1 MQSVLNPKMNDELA
15 QLAISAAFKGSW
27 KKAIEINKK
36 ILKNN
41 ARDVEALNRLAR
53 AFAETGKKEPAIAT
67 SKKVLK
73 IDPVNSIAKKCLT
86 KWKSFSTDTKD
97 KAITGNVDDFL
108 EESGKT
114 RIVKLLHTGD
124 EKVVNYLDAGDEV
137 KLLCYTHRVSV
148 STADNKYIGR
158 LTDDISMRLINFIKR
173 GYEYKVLVKSISSG
187 DIRVFIREISRGKGM
202 ENIPSF
208 PQENLSYI
216 AYTPPHLVKR
226 HETPYSEELQ
236 E

>member
-53 AFAETGKKEPAIAT
+53 GFAETGKKKPAIAT

-86 KWKSFSTDTKD
+86 KLKSFSTDTKN
-97 KAITGNVDDFL
+97 KAITGK
-108 EESGKT
+108 EE
-114 RIVKLLHTGD
+114 
-124 EKVVNYLDAGDEV
+124 
-137 KLLCYTHRVSV
+137 
-148 STADNKYIGR
+148 
-158 LTDDISMRLINFIKR
+158 
-173 GYEYKVLVKSISSG
+173 
-187 DIRVFIREISRGKGM
+187 
-202 ENIPSF
+202 
-208 PQENLSYI
+208 
-216 AYTPPHLVKR
+216 
-226 HETPYSEELQ
+226 
-236 E
+236 